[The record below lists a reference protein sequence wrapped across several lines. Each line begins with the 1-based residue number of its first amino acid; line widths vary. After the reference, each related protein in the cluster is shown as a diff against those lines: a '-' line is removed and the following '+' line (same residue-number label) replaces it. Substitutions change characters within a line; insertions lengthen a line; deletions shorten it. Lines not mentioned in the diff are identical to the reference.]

1 VARPDD
7 RAFVRLPTL
16 ASAQAELETCT
27 FCPKLCRTV
36 CPVSNAEPRESL
48 TPWGKMSSVYHLA
61 RGDVSQG
68 EREGES
74 GFAEVAFACTNCG
87 ACANACDHQNPVGPT
102 LNLARD
108 AARKAGLAPEGAT
121 RVLAGFAAHAAD
133 SELRARSLDPR
144 EPGTNRSRTALV
156 VGCAYLRGAEPEAL
170 AALQVARALVGEDVV
185 LVGGCCGLPLLHA
198 GDDEGFTS
206 NLRAFAERLAPYSDV
221 LVVDAGCA
229 RALRAIAPLR
239 GVPTPPIELLV
250 ERAATSLHALAPLP
264 DVGPARFHDPCQL
277 GRGLGVYE
285 APRAVLTRLTGSAP
299 QEFDRRRDG
308 AACSGA
314 GGLLPI
320 TFPEVA
326 RAATRDRLAE
336 HTRGGGGTLVTA
348 CASSLRAFRAAG
360 EPAVDLVSLLAR
372 AVASGTTLAT
382 AAPGD
387 EADGP
392 DEPKPRQA

>member
-1 VARPDD
+1 MARPDD
-7 RAFVRLPTL
+7 RAFVRLPAL
-16 ASAQAELETCT
+16 ASAQAELETCA

-36 CPVSNAEPRESL
+36 CPVSNAEPRETL
-48 TPWGKMSSVYHLA
+48 TPWGKMTSAYHLA
-61 RGDVSQG
+61 RGDVGASAAPADASSAT
-68 EREGES
+68 ER

-87 ACANACDHQNPVGPT
+87 ACSNACDHQNPVGPT

-108 AARKAGLAPEGAT
+108 AVRKAGLAPPGAT
-121 RVLAGFAAHAAD
+121 RVLAGFAAHASD
-133 SELRARSLDPR
+133 SEARARALDPR
-144 EPGTNRSRTALV
+144 EHGAARPRAALV
-156 VGCAYLRGAEPEAL
+156 VGCAYLRGAEPEAA
-170 AALQVARALVGEDVV
+170 AALDVARALVGADVA

-206 NLRAFAERLAPYSDV
+206 NLRAFTERLAGYEQV

-229 RALRAIAPLR
+229 RALRALAPQR
-239 GVPTPPIELLV
+239 GVPAPPIELLV
-250 ERAATSLHALAPLP
+250 ERAAASLHALTPLS
-264 DVGPARFHDPCQL
+264 DVGPVRFHDPCQL

-314 GGLLPI
+314 GGLLPV
-320 TFPEVA
+320 TFPEAA
-326 RAATRDRLAE
+326 RAATRDRVDE
-336 HTRGGGGTLVTA
+336 HARGGGGTLVTA

-372 AVASGTTLAT
+372 GVAPSGAG
-382 AAPGD
+382 APGD
-387 EADGP
+387 EP
-392 DEPKPRQA
+392 EPKRA

>member
-1 VARPDD
+1 MARPDD
-7 RAFVRLPTL
+7 RAFVRLPAL

-36 CPVSNAEPRESL
+36 CPVSNAEPRETL

-61 RGDVSQG
+61 RGDVGGSG
-68 EREGES
+68 EATLVNER

-87 ACANACDHQNPVGPT
+87 ACSNACDHQNPVGPT

-108 AARKAGLAPEGAT
+108 AARKAGLAPAGAT
-121 RVLAGFAAHAAD
+121 KVLAGFAAHASDA
-133 SELRARSLDPR
+133 EVRARALDPR
-144 EPGTNRSRTALV
+144 EPGAKGARAALV
-156 VGCAYLRGAEPEAL
+156 VGCAYLRGAEPEAR
-170 AALQVARALVGEDVV
+170 AALAVARALVGEDVE

-206 NLRAFAERLAPYSDV
+206 NLRAFAQRLTAYDQV

-229 RALRAIAPLR
+229 RALRAIAPQR
-239 GVPTPPIELLV
+239 GVAAPPVELLV
-250 ERAATSLHALAPLP
+250 ERAAASLHALAPLA
-264 DVGPARFHDPCQL
+264 DVGPVRFHDPCQL

-299 QEFDRRRDG
+299 REFDRRRDG

-314 GGLLPI
+314 GGLLPV
-320 TFPEVA
+320 TFPEA
-326 RAATRDRLAE
+326 AQAATRDRLDE
-336 HTRGGGGTLVTA
+336 HARGGGGTLVTA

-372 AVASGTTLAT
+372 GVAGSAVGASG
-382 AAPGD
+382 
-387 EADGP
+387 
-392 DEPKPRQA
+392 DEPEPKRV